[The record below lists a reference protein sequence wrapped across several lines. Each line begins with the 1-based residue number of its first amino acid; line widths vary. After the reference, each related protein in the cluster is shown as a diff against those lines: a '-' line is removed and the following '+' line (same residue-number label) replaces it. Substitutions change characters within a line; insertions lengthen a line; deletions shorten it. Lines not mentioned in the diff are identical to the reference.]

1 MSETIDANDVQN
13 VTQDENNVLIDVRE
27 RDELEET
34 GFVPGAEH
42 YPMSSID
49 SALPSLDK
57 DKKYYVMCRS
67 GKRSAQVQNY
77 LLDNGYDAVN
87 VEGGI
92 LGYDGPVNHL

>member
-1 MSETIDANDVQN
+1 MAESIQASEVQN
-13 VTQDENNVLIDVRE
+13 VTKDEGNVLIDVRE

-34 GFVPGAEH
+34 GFVPGAQH
-42 YPMSSID
+42 YPMSNID
-49 SALPSLDK
+49 SALPNLDK

-77 LLDNGYDAVN
+77 LLDNGYEAVN

-92 LGYDGPVNHL
+92 LDYDGPVNHL